1 MKDFSLRIYGEL
13 LEVIKRTG
21 CPVFPVREH
30 LSHGQGHN
38 PAVFILRH
46 DVDRR
51 PGRALRMADVESL
64 HGIRATYYFR
74 MLPGVFVS
82 SIVKRIESLGHEI
95 GYHYEVLDKA
105 KGELALAERIF
116 IQELEEMRS
125 IADVKT
131 AAMHGNPFSTRDNR
145 EFWTHHQPA
154 EFGLVGEAYV
164 SFKEKDIVYLT
175 DTGRGWNRARFNVR
189 DRLPY
194 ECGAFMPPFRSTW
207 DLMEALRERRFG
219 KVYLQIHPNRWTS
232 NSYQWYSQRAEDS
245 CLNALKWVLLQ
256 IRKGRSGR

>member
-30 LSHGQGHN
+30 LSHGQGHT

-51 PGRALRMADVESL
+51 PGRALRMADVESM

-105 KGELALAERIF
+105 KGEWTLAERIF

-131 AAMHGNPFSTRDNR
+131 AATHGNPFSTRDNR

-154 EFGLVGEAYV
+154 EFGLVGEAYI
-164 SFKEKDIVYLT
+164 SMEEKGLVYLS
-175 DTGRGWNRARFNVR
+175 DTGRGWNRMAFNVR
-189 DRLPY
+189 DRLPS
-194 ECGAFMPPFRSTW
+194 EGGALMPPFRSTW
-207 DLMEALRERRFG
+207 DLMEALEERRFG
-219 KVYLQIHPNRWTS
+219 KVYLQVHPNRWTS
-232 NSYQWYSQRAEDS
+232 GTIQWYSQFAEDL
-245 CLNALKWVLLQ
+245 CVNAAKWALAKA
-256 IRKGRSGR
+256 RERRCR